1 MNIRVLRY
9 FIEIVREGNI
19 SSAAHRL
26 HISQPALSRQI
37 MELETTLGVTLFER
51 GHRQIKLT
59 QEGYYLYERA
69 QEITAL
75 VDKTT
80 YHLQSNSVVSGTLDI
95 GAGESSALMPLMD
108 VLAQILRYYPEVRV
122 NLTSGDSTAI
132 RQQVGQGSL
141 EFGVVMGHENLLN
154 YNSLP
159 LPAQNRWGILM
170 RRTEPLAAKPV
181 ITPGDLLGLSLLTS
195 VQSRVQDTFRDWAGD
210 LINQYN
216 FVGNYN
222 LLYNAELLVKAGAWM
237 ALAYDGIANLDDQD
251 LVFRPLAPALTDA
264 NILIWNK
271 DHQLPNVAQLFLK
284 LLRERI
290 AANGE
295 GGRAD

>member
-37 MELETTLGVTLFER
+37 MDLETTLGVTLFER

-80 YHLQSNSVVSGTLDI
+80 YHLQSTSVVSGTLDI

-141 EFGVVMGHENLLN
+141 EFGVVRGHENLLN
-154 YNSLP
+154 YNSLT

-210 LINQYN
+210 LINKYN

-222 LLYNAELLVKAGAWM
+222 LLYNAELLVKAGAGM
-237 ALAYDGIANLDDQD
+237 ALAYDGIANVYDQD

>member
-59 QEGYYLYERA
+59 QKGYYLYERA

-154 YNSLP
+154 YNSLT

-222 LLYNAELLVKAGAWM
+222 LLYNAELLVKAGAGM
-237 ALAYDGIANLDDQD
+237 ALAYDGIANLYDQD

>member
-80 YHLQSNSVVSGTLDI
+80 YHLQANEVVSGTLDI
-95 GAGESSALMPLMD
+95 GAGESSALMPMMD
-108 VLAQILRYYPEVRV
+108 VLAQILRDYPEVRV

-132 RQQVGQGSL
+132 RQQIDQGSL

-154 YNSLP
+154 YNSLT

-170 RRTEPLAAKPV
+170 RKTEPMAAKQV

-195 VQSRVQDTFRDWAGD
+195 VQSRAQDTFRDWAGD
-210 LINQYN
+210 LINQYH
-216 FVGNYN
+216 FVGSYN
-222 LLYNAELLVKAGAWM
+222 LLYNAELLVKAGAGM
-237 ALAYDGIANLDDQD
+237 ALAYDGIANLYDQD

-271 DHQLPNVAQLFLK
+271 DRQLPNVAQLFLK

-290 AANGE
+290 VSDGKD
-295 GGRAD
+295 RQAD

>member
-80 YHLQSNSVVSGTLDI
+80 YHLQANEVVSGTLDI
-95 GAGESSALMPLMD
+95 GAGESSALMPMMD
-108 VLAQILRYYPEVRV
+108 VLAQSLRDYPEVRV
-122 NLTSGDSTAI
+122 NLTSGDSTVI
-132 RQQVGQGSL
+132 RQQIDQGSL

-154 YNSLP
+154 YNSLT

-170 RRTEPLAAKPV
+170 RKTEPMAAKQV

-195 VQSRVQDTFRDWAGD
+195 VQSRAQDTFRDWAGN
-210 LINQYN
+210 LINQYH
-216 FVGNYN
+216 FVGSYN
-222 LLYNAELLVKAGAWM
+222 LLYNAELLVKAGAGM
-237 ALAYDGIANLDDQD
+237 ALAYDGIANLYDQD
-251 LVFRPLAPALTDA
+251 LVFRPLAPVLTDA

-271 DHQLPNVAQLFLK
+271 DRQLPNVAQLFLK

-290 AANGE
+290 VPDGKD
-295 GGRAD
+295 RQAD

>member
-37 MELETTLGVTLFER
+37 MDLETTLGVTLFER

-80 YHLQSNSVVSGTLDI
+80 YHLQSTSVVSGTLDI

-154 YNSLP
+154 YNSLT

-210 LINQYN
+210 LINKYN

-222 LLYNAELLVKAGAWM
+222 LLYNAELLVKAGAGM
-237 ALAYDGIANLDDQD
+237 ALAYDGIANLYDQD

>member
-154 YNSLP
+154 YNSLT
-159 LPAQNRWGILM
+159 LLAQNRWGILM

-222 LLYNAELLVKAGAWM
+222 LLYNAELLVKAGAGM
-237 ALAYDGIANLDDQD
+237 ALAYDGIANLYDQD